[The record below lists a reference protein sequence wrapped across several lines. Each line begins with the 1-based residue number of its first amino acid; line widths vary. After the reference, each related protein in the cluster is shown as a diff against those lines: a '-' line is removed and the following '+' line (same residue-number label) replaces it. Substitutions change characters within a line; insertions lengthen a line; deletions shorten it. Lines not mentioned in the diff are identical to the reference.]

1 MVTLVSIFKSG
12 MYTPLREEPRS
23 QGSAQETQ
31 MKRAVRMLILVVGL
45 AAMVTPMFAED
56 GAPIPFK
63 NPNNGGKVVIN
74 RR

>member
-1 MVTLVSIFKSG
+1 
-12 MYTPLREEPRS
+12 
-23 QGSAQETQ
+23 

-45 AAMVTPMFAED
+45 AAMVTPLFAED